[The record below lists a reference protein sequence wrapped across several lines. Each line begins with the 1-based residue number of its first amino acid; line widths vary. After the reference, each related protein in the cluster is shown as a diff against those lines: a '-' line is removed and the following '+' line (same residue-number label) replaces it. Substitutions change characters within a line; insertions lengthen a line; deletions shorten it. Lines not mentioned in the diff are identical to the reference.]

1 MYFYKV
7 KRSCDWNVV
16 QHQNQ
21 YPAIFQVFWQFPFT
35 NHNFI
40 VFNSYQQV
48 LHKISSNHIYIY
60 TFYLKKERHH
70 FFSSCCVSTPGL
82 KVTGTLAF
90 WAASMKARGCSWL
103 TSPTRKLSA
112 WNNLAAMRLLTN
124 ICQTSTSCESCA
136 YIFTPWFCTT
146 YLYPNIGLYVLIYK
160 LFFSGFLSELALP
173 NRKPC
178 ALL

>member
-21 YPAIFQVFWQFPFT
+21 YPAIFQVVWQFPFT

-48 LHKISSNHIYIY
+48 LHKISSNHIHFI
-60 TFYLKKERHH
+60 LKKRTSL
-70 FFSSCCVSTPGL
+70 FFPVAVSQRPGL

-112 WNNLAAMRLLTN
+112 WNNLAAMHRQTYANMPN
-124 ICQTSTSCESCA
+124 IMWIM
-136 YIFTPWFCTT
+136 YMFTPWFCTT
-146 YLYPNIGLYVLIYK
+146 YLDTYK
-160 LFFSGFLSELALP
+160 YWFICIHL
-173 NRKPC
+173 
-178 ALL
+178 